1 MIAVFTP
8 YIQRLEENLTGYR
21 GPEVVNVFNTS
32 VTTLNLSRHELLA
45 WVNCSLG
52 SDLTRIE
59 QLCSGAAYCQLMDI
73 LFPGEYK
80 SPIDIVIQLSS
91 IFRMHTLEES

>member
-1 MIAVFTP
+1 M
-8 YIQRLEENLTGYR
+8 TGYR

-32 VTTLNLSRHELLA
+32 VTTLNLSRHELLS
-45 WVNCSLG
+45 WVNCCLG

-73 LFPGEYK
+73 LFPGKYNWIK
-80 SPIDIVIQLSS
+80 VQWILLFNYNFQDAY
-91 IFRMHTLEES
+91 T